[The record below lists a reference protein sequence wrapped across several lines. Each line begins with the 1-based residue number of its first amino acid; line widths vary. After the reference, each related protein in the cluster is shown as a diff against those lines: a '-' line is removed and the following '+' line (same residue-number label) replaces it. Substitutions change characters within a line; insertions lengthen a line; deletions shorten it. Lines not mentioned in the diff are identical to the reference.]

1 MPCGFVGAF
10 AFSCFFGGCGAVC
23 TLRSIGDSVAIDIAV
38 VSICGICC
46 GCVCLAT
53 DSAFSSR
60 VTCFSVASVDVGCG
74 GCIKCLDDRG
84 CCGAIG
90 EVAVGSCRGDCA
102 SF

>member
-1 MPCGFVGAF
+1 MF
-10 AFSCFFGGCGAVC
+10 AFSGFFGGCGAVC
-23 TLRSIGDSVAIDIAV
+23 TLRSIGDSAAIDIDV

-53 DSAFSSR
+53 DSAVSGRFA
-60 VTCFSVASVDVGCG
+60 CCSVASVDVGCG
-74 GCIKCLDDRG
+74 GFIKCVDGRG

-90 EVAVGSCRGDCA
+90 DVAVGSCRGDCV